1 MTPLTGLSLSMAAL
15 EYQGIG
21 PRLVAQI
28 IDGIVL
34 IILYFVLGAVAFG
47 ALTFNVFGLAAL
59 GFMGAYGL
67 VFLLYFIVLEGAMGA
82 TVGKMVTKIKVVQE
96 NGSPCGYGPSIVRN
110 LLRIVD
116 GLPFLYIIGL
126 ILMSR
131 SDKKQRLGDR
141 LAKTVVVKSLQA
153 PSMPMPFQAPSTP
166 PPPQAKAFCTN
177 CGAELL
183 GHPGFCPKCGAKQ

>member
-1 MTPLTGLSLSMAAL
+1 MASLN
-15 EYQGIG
+15 YQGIG

-34 IILYFVLGAVAFG
+34 IILYFVLGAAAFG
-47 ALTFNVFGLAAL
+47 AFTFNVLGFAAL

-67 VFLLYFIVLEGAMGA
+67 VFLLYFIVLEGFFGA

-96 NGSPCGYGPSIVRN
+96 DGSPCGLVPSVVRN
-110 LLRIVD
+110 LLRIID
-116 GLPFLYIIGL
+116 GLPFLYIIGM
-126 ILMSR
+126 IFISR

-141 LAKTVVVKSLQA
+141 LAKTVVIKPSQS
-153 PSMPMPFQAPSTP
+153 PSMPMPMQTPPIP
-166 PPPQAKAFCTN
+166 PPPQDKTFCTN

-183 GHPGFCPKCGAKQ
+183 GRPVFCPKCGARQ